1 MFYLSINAGL
11 GNKMFQ
17 YASIKGLAK
26 KMNIDMKVYSI
37 DTSQSHQEHHD
48 NYHWFYN
55 KIAHDIELHDPI
67 DFNHNET
74 VFYNQP
80 NNENIGK
87 PTNFEDFKN
96 IKNIV
101 VSGYFQY
108 EPNFLFI
115 RPELLEIFKENEY
128 ITRELDLYAA
138 SLGLTYDNI
147 TALHIRLG
155 DYMYMGE
162 HFVNLENHYTKCIHT
177 LRELQGNLHIVII
190 CEDPH
195 NIQHVYPNLL
205 SFLANHDNVYFRHT
219 DIDKQHS
226 VEFDM
231 YLLSR
236 CKNVICSNSTFAWWG
251 AWLNQRPD
259 KTVFIPN
266 PWMNIR
272 TDNMLQMENACLVDN
287 STPYNHENI

>member
-1 MFYLSINAGL
+1 MFYVSLYSGL
-11 GNKMFQ
+11 GNRMFQ

-26 KMNIDMKVYSI
+26 KINCDMKVYSI
-37 DTSQSHQEHHD
+37 NSPHFQEHD
-48 NYHWFYN
+48 NNYNWFYN
-55 KIAHDIELHDPI
+55 KIADNIELHDSN
-67 DFNHNET
+67 DFNHDET
-74 VFYNQP
+74 VFYEQP
-80 NNENIGK
+80 YNEHIGK

-108 EPNFLFI
+108 EPNFHFI

-128 ITRELDLYAA
+128 ITHELDAYAA

-155 DYMYMGE
+155 DYMYLGE
-162 HFVNLENHYTKCIHT
+162 SFVNLENYYIKCIHT
-177 LRELQGNLHIVII
+177 LREMQGNLHVVII

-195 NIQHVYPNLL
+195 NIQHVYPNLV
-205 SFLANHDNVYFRHT
+205 SSIANHNNVYFRHT

-226 VEFDM
+226 AEFDI

-259 KTVFIPN
+259 KMVFLPN
-266 PWMNIR
+266 PWMNLR
-272 TDNMLQMENACLVDN
+272 TDNILYMENAHMVDHC
-287 STPYNHENI
+287 TPYTSENI